1 VAIAFAAQAQPKPR
15 QAYVAVNQLGQTAA
29 PDDST
34 LNARVGKDVWQI
46 KMAVPCHNLSFNASG
61 YLLNLHRRHNQ
72 HLRAAGPG
80 HFRARDKLKEAFENN
95 DLIEIADACAD
106 LKWVIEGLEHS
117 LGIPQQ
123 SVWDEVSRSNMS
135 KMVDGKLIKRADG
148 KVLKPDT
155 FVQPN
160 IKKALGI

>member
-1 VAIAFAAQAQPKPR
+1 MNSNDDVKTFMLAGEQKVYSNPELNNERQAQAE
-15 QAYVAVNQLGQTAA
+15 L
-29 PDDST
+29 
-34 LNARVGKDVWQI
+34 
-46 KMAVPCHNLSFNASG
+46 
-61 YLLNLHRRHNQ
+61 YLRLVTEEYNE
-72 HLRAAGPG
+72 
-80 HFRARDKLKEAFENN
+80 LKEAFENN

-155 FVQPN
+155 FVQPD

>member
-1 VAIAFAAQAQPKPR
+1 MNSNDDVKTFMLAGEQKVYNTPELSNERSAQAE
-15 QAYVAVNQLGQTAA
+15 L
-29 PDDST
+29 
-34 LNARVGKDVWQI
+34 
-46 KMAVPCHNLSFNASG
+46 
-61 YLLNLHRRHNQ
+61 YLRLVTEEYNE
-72 HLRAAGPG
+72 
-80 HFRARDKLKEAFENN
+80 LKEAFQNN

-160 IKKALGI
+160 IKKAMGV

>member
-1 VAIAFAAQAQPKPR
+1 MNSYDDVKTFMLAGEQKVYNNPELNSERESQAE
-15 QAYVAVNQLGQTAA
+15 L
-29 PDDST
+29 
-34 LNARVGKDVWQI
+34 
-46 KMAVPCHNLSFNASG
+46 
-61 YLLNLHRRHNQ
+61 YLRLVTEEYNE
-72 HLRAAGPG
+72 
-80 HFRARDKLKEAFENN
+80 LKEAFANN

-123 SVWDEVSRSNMS
+123 SVWDEVSKSNMS

-148 KVLKPDT
+148 KVLKPET
-155 FVQPN
+155 FVQPD